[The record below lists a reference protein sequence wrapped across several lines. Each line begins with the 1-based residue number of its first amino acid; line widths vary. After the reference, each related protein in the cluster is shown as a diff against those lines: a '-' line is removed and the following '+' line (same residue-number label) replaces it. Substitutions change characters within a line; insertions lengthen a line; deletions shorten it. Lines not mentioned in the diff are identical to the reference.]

1 MKNLPNF
8 LIIGPPKS
16 ASTSLHFYLGQHP
29 EIFVSKIK
37 ETNFFTH
44 DYEKGLDYYTTF
56 FAGSEY
62 AKAIGEATPAY
73 CFLPFVADRIQQNL
87 PNVKFIIVARN
98 PIERAFS
105 NWLMLWEAG
114 TEKIPF
120 RQAVKINLEQLLYV
134 NFENEKGAQLW
145 EERRFMNSDDKNWSR
160 TYLQPGFYAKNL
172 EMYYKRFSPEQIK
185 LVFLE
190 DLNSNFDATMENLFA
205 FLKVD
210 KNFIVSV
217 KDEMNVYFNKKY
229 FRLLQT
235 VIGYKAAKSIS
246 KKLPT
251 GFKTLLKQK
260 KNSVKNKPVIS
271 KEDYDFVYE
280 VYQKDIEQLEHLTG
294 KKLEHWKNATVIN
307 TKS

>member
-29 EIFVSKIK
+29 QIFVSKVK

-44 DYEKGLDYYTTF
+44 DYQKGLDYYSNF
-56 FAGSEY
+56 FTGAEN

-73 CFLPFVADRIQQNL
+73 CFLPFVADRIQKDL
-87 PNVKFIIVARN
+87 SHIKLIIAVRN

-120 RQAVKINLEQLLYV
+120 REAVQINLEQLSFAK
-134 NFENEKGAQLW
+134 FENEKGAQLW
-145 EERRFMNSDDKNWSR
+145 EERRFMNSDNRNWTR

-172 EMYYKRFSPEQIK
+172 EMYYERFSTGQIK
-185 LVFLE
+185 LIFLE
-190 DLNSNFDATMENLFA
+190 DLNSNFDETMKNLFE
-205 FLKVD
+205 FLQVD
-210 KNFIVSV
+210 KSFSISDKN
-217 KDEMNVYFNKKY
+217 EMNFYSNKKY
-229 FRLLQT
+229 FRILQN

-251 GFKTLLKQK
+251 GFKALLKQK
-260 KNSVKNKPVIS
+260 KNNVKNKPIIS
-271 KEDYDFVYE
+271 NGEYDFVYE
-280 VYQKDIEQLEHLTG
+280 IYQNDIDQLEKLTG
-294 KKLEHWKNATVIN
+294 KNLDNWRKGKM
-307 TKS
+307 KD